1 MDLMKRTLL
10 FVLLFLSLS
19 FADTIDVSKRI
30 TQDFLLDLASVNNF
44 VAAELY
50 LDQFNE
56 DLSSLDFSDYITNI
70 KKYKPKSAKNLNEV
84 ISQADEHIFHS
95 SKEYF
100 VILLYFKKEGYVIID
115 NSLTSFPEFADFAKN
130 PDLNLLLKSHLSGI
144 KSTKTK

>member
-1 MDLMKRTLL
+1 MVLMKRTLFFTLL
-10 FVLLFLSLS
+10 FVSLS

-30 TQDFLLDLASVNNF
+30 TQDFLLDFASVNNF
-44 VAAELY
+44 VGAELY

-56 DLSSLDFSDYITNI
+56 DLSSLDFSDYIANV
-70 KKYKPKSAKNLNEV
+70 KKYKPKSAKNLDEV

-115 NSLTSFPEFADFAKN
+115 NSLTSFPEFADYAKN
-130 PDLNLLLKSHLSGI
+130 PDLKLLLKSHLSDV

>member
-10 FVLLFLSLS
+10 FVLLFLSFS

-44 VAAELY
+44 IYAELY
-50 LDQFNE
+50 LDVYKE
-56 DLSSLDFSDYITNI
+56 DLSSLDFSEYIRHVKN
-70 KKYKPKSAKNLNEV
+70 YKPVSAKNLDEV
-84 ISQADEHIFHS
+84 ISQADEHLFHS

-100 VILLYFKKEGYVIID
+100 VILLYFKKEGYLIID
-115 NSLTSFPEFADFAKN
+115 NCLTSFPEFADKANN
-130 PDLNLLLKSHLSGI
+130 PDLKLLLKSHLSGL

>member
-1 MDLMKRTLL
+1 MKRTLL

-70 KKYKPKSAKNLNEV
+70 KKYKPKSAKNLIEV

-115 NSLTSFPEFADFAKN
+115 NSLTSCPEFADYAKN
-130 PDLNLLLKSHLSGI
+130 PDLNLLLKSHLSGV